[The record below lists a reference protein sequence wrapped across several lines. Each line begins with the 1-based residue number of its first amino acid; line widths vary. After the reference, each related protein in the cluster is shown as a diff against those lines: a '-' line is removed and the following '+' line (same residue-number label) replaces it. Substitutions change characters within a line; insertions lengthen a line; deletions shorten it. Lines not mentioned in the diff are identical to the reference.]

1 MSEPSSTES
10 GALKVADGATLS
22 TVTES
27 EYSSLSPPSS
37 SRTWPRTS
45 TLPLSLVGQAWVADE
60 LQSVHV
66 EPPSQL
72 KRYSCVSALPGS
84 TTSLSERL
92 MSEPSLTE
100 SGALNVALGATFV
113 TVTDALY
120 AFAPRSLS
128 RICPSTLRVPL
139 SSVGHECSLLALQ
152 SVQVPPPSQLKR
164 YSKPAAVSA
173 EEGSLGLVSE
183 RSIAEPSSTESGAL
197 KVAVGATF
205 STETDA

>member
-66 EPPSQL
+66 EPLSQL

-84 TTSLSERL
+84 TTSVSESS
-92 MSEPSLTE
+92 MSEPSSTD
-100 SGALNVALGATFV
+100 SGV
-113 TVTDALY
+113 
-120 AFAPRSLS
+120 
-128 RICPSTLRVPL
+128 
-139 SSVGHECSLLALQ
+139 
-152 SVQVPPPSQLKR
+152 
-164 YSKPAAVSA
+164 
-173 EEGSLGLVSE
+173 
-183 RSIAEPSSTESGAL
+183 L
-197 KVAVGATF
+197 KVADGATL
-205 STETDA
+205 STVTEAEYS